1 MYRNI
6 LIPTDGSELAGKAVQ
21 HGMGLAKALGAKIT
35 VLTVLTPFPV
45 FTADA
50 QAVEDTEPEYMKRM
64 EESRAK
70 LLATIANAAKAAGVP
85 CETVKVSHEHP
96 YEAIIDTAKTKGCD
110 LIAMASHG
118 RRGVSAIVLG
128 SETVKVLTHSKIPV
142 LVYR

>member
-1 MYRNI
+1 M
-6 LIPTDGSELAGKAVQ
+6 
-21 HGMGLAKALGAKIT
+21 
-35 VLTVLTPFPV
+35 TPFPV

-50 QAVEDTEPEYMKRM
+50 QAVEDTAPEYMKRM
-64 EESRAK
+64 EESRTK
-70 LLATIANAAKAAGVP
+70 LLATIANGAKVAGVP
-85 CETVKVSHEHP
+85 CDTVKVSHEHP
-96 YEAIIDTAKTKGCD
+96 YEAIIDTTKTKGCD